1 MQQFK
6 LNKHQ
11 GYYLAKWN
19 SFSGDLKFRKWQL
32 VMFKGVTYFIS
43 FGRNITARHK
53 TLKCDL

>member
-6 LNKHQ
+6 TNKHQ

-19 SFSGDLKFRKWQL
+19 SFSGDLKFRTWQL
-32 VMFKGVTYFIS
+32 VMFKRVTYFIS